1 MTKYDQSGLNDLGT
15 TIGVLINEVWQKEF
29 KMVMMI
35 PRTEREPEPSNFGH
49 LHQNY
54 YLTGENTKKVE
65 NYEVFLSAHFLLD
78 CKFSLRSYSY
88 SKLRSR
94 SSLCSKAG
102 NYQSSKFYV
111 NNRDQEQDLD

>member
-1 MTKYDQSGLNDLGT
+1 MGT

-54 YLTGENTKKVE
+54 YLTG
-65 NYEVFLSAHFLLD
+65 
-78 CKFSLRSYSY
+78 
-88 SKLRSR
+88 
-94 SSLCSKAG
+94 
-102 NYQSSKFYV
+102 
-111 NNRDQEQDLD
+111 